1 MTMRLLLATLAATAS
16 AQNAKLVVVAQFKN
30 EAESL
35 PQWLDHYFTDEGVAA
50 MLLIDDNSTD
60 SWRQAVEPYGARVRV
75 RSGHARTLYEDDSAS
90 LDDLREAVATLE
102 DVLRIA
108 RRVLGPENP
117 TTLAIERHLPFAR
130 AALRAREAPPP
141 AGDA

>member
-1 MTMRLLLATLAATAS
+1 MRLLLATLAATAS

-102 DVLRIA
+102 EIEPTA
-108 RRVLGPENP
+108 RRVLGSAHP
-117 TTLAIERHLPFAR
+117 LAEAIADSLRTAR
-130 AALRAREAPPP
+130 AALQAATEK
-141 AGDA
+141 

>member
-1 MTMRLLLATLAATAS
+1 MLRLLATLAAAY

-35 PQWLDHYFTDEGVAA
+35 PQWLDHYLTDEGVAA

-75 RSGHARTLYEDDSAS
+75 RSGQAHRQVENYNSWLPTLRSEYSDDWVLVIDVRNHARSAS
-90 LDDLREAVATLE
+90 RARRPRDAVAKCLNRTK
-102 DVLRIA
+102 IT
-108 RRVLGPENP
+108 P
-117 TTLAIERHLPFAR
+117 TSSPGTP
-130 AALRAREAPPP
+130 
-141 AGDA
+141 

>member
-1 MTMRLLLATLAATAS
+1 MLRLLATLAATAAS

-60 SWRQAVEPYGARVRV
+60 SWRQAVEPYGARVRM
-75 RSGHARTLYEDDSAS
+75 RSGHAHKQVENYNSWLPTLRSEYSDDW
-90 LDDLREAVATLE
+90 
-102 DVLRIA
+102 
-108 RRVLGPENP
+108 VLG
-117 TTLAIERHLPFAR
+117 
-130 AALRAREAPPP
+130 ALCPSGGPRGES
-141 AGDA
+141 

>member
-1 MTMRLLLATLAATAS
+1 MTMRLLLATLAATAY
-16 AQNAKLVVVAQFKN
+16 AQNAKLVIVAQFKN

-35 PQWLDHYFTDEGVAA
+35 PQWLDHYLTDEGVAA

-102 DVLRIA
+102 EIEPTA
-108 RRVLGPENP
+108 RRVLGDAHP
-117 TTLAIERHLPFAR
+117 TVHLIEKSLQHTRAVR
-130 AALRAREAPPP
+130 AARETPSPSA
-141 AGDA
+141 